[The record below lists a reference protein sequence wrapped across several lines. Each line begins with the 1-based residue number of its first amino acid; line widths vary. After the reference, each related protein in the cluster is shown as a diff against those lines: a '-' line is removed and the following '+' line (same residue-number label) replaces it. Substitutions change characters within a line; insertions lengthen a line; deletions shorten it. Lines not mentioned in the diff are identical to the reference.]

1 MGQLV
6 CLALRFALFL
16 ELFLGRETPHLNRQ
30 SNYPRSRIER
40 RLGRFFQPARKPTE
54 CDASCD
60 FCVFWQSPTI
70 SQVVV
75 KPLTK

>member
-16 ELFLGRETPHLNRQ
+16 ELFVGRETPHLNRQ

-40 RLGRFFQPARKPTE
+40 RLGHFFQPSRKPTE

-60 FCVFWQSPTI
+60 FCVF
-70 SQVVV
+70 
-75 KPLTK
+75 L